1 MALAA
6 PPVLLSLVEGPLLP
20 RLLLA
25 LLALSIPALLYGLA
39 WLVFSRQRL
48 RRTLYGLLPLI
59 WALLLARHLPL
70 GMGEAGQLLP
80 VSLSPLQ
87 GTWIQSMPS
96 WQADAHVIAFCQSLV
111 VLLGWASSVVL
122 LRRQLATHRAAWL
135 GASGL
140 AVALAFAG
148 RWLVAV

>member
-1 MALAA
+1 
-6 PPVLLSLVEGPLLP
+6 
-20 RLLLA
+20 
-25 LLALSIPALLYGLA
+25 
-39 WLVFSRQRL
+39 
-48 RRTLYGLLPLI
+48 
-59 WALLLARHLPL
+59 
-70 GMGEAGQLLP
+70 MGEAGQLLP
-80 VSLSPLQ
+80 VSLWPLE

-140 AVALAFAG
+140 AFALALAG

>member
-1 MALAA
+1 M
-6 PPVLLSLVEGPLLP
+6 
-20 RLLLA
+20 
-25 LLALSIPALLYGLA
+25 
-39 WLVFSRQRL
+39 
-48 RRTLYGLLPLI
+48 T
-59 WALLLARHLPL
+59 
-70 GMGEAGQLLP
+70 
-80 VSLSPLQ
+80 
-87 GTWIQSMPS
+87 S